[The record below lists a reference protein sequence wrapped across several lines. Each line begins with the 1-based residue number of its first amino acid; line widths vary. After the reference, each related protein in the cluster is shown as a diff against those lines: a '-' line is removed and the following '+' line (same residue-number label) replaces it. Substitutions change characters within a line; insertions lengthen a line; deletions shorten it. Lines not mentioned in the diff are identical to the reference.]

1 MTSNHQHSPGAYSC
15 AFATG
20 VVLNLAFVITESVF
34 GVLAGSTALL
44 ADAAHNLSD
53 VVGLLLAWGAN
64 YLSRR
69 PRSERRTYGW
79 RSSSILAA
87 LLNAVVL
94 LVATGGIAWE
104 AVKRFSAPA
113 PVGGDI
119 VAWVALVGVGINT
132 ATALL
137 FMRGRKSD
145 LNIRGAF
152 LHMAADAAVS
162 AGVVLAGVAILVTGR
177 LWIDPV
183 VTLLIAAVI
192 LASTWGLLLESV
204 NLALHAVPDGIDPKA
219 VDAYLADLPGVTAV
233 HDVHIWAMS
242 TTETALTAHLVK
254 RDAQDDDALIAE
266 ATRALHDRFGIEHT
280 TLQWERGPD
289 ACCARLS
296 CATDGDAHRESPA
309 SWRPMSTGS

>member
-1 MTSNHQHSPGAYSC
+1 MSAGHAHGPAGFDR
-15 AFATG
+15 AFALG
-20 VVLNLAFVITESVF
+20 VALNLVFVATEVVF
-34 GVLAGSTALL
+34 GVIASSTALL

-53 VVGLLLAWGAN
+53 VLGLLLAWGAS
-64 YLSRR
+64 YLARR
-69 PRSERRTYGW
+69 PRSPRRTYGW

-87 LLNAVVL
+87 LLNAIVL
-94 LVATGGIAWE
+94 LVVTGGIAWE
-104 AVKRFSAPA
+104 AVLRFVTPA
-113 PVGGDI
+113 QVGGAV

-137 FMRGRKSD
+137 FMRGRKHD
-145 LNIRGAF
+145 LNIRGAY

-162 AGVVLAGVAILVTGR
+162 AGVVVAGVAILLTGW

-192 LASTWGLLLESV
+192 LGGTWGLLRESF
-204 NLALHAVPDGIDPKA
+204 NLALHAVPEGIDPES
-219 VDAYLADLPGVTAV
+219 VEAYLGSLPGVTAV

-254 RDAQDDDALIAE
+254 QDPRDDDAIIAE
-266 ATRALHDRFGIEHT
+266 ASRVLHDRFRIQHT

-289 ACCARLS
+289 ACCPRLP
-296 CATDGDAHRESPA
+296 G
-309 SWRPMSTGS
+309 